1 MENRE
6 ELLKQLEV
14 GRTYVIRLSSG
25 ALISGALASRYE
37 CLTEEGIQKSY
48 RIAFGN
54 SKFIDIAEEEIETI
68 ELVEHRKTVLEYLEK
83 FGKEHMI
90 HCFDDTG
97 NILSNS
103 VILGKI
109 IEKEIWDDLLEQ
121 EKRELL
127 SYLRL
132 SSSDVVEILN
142 VYMDSKSENA
152 KMHEKRLETLT
163 ATLRFLEKYNAM
175 KEAFP
180 HFNKAFEFLYKDSG
194 VQELIDAVK

>member
-48 RIAFGN
+48 KIAFGN

-109 IEKEIWDDLLEQ
+109 IEKDIWDDLLEQ
-121 EKRELL
+121 EKREL
-127 SYLRL
+127 
-132 SSSDVVEILN
+132 
-142 VYMDSKSENA
+142 
-152 KMHEKRLETLT
+152 
-163 ATLRFLEKYNAM
+163 
-175 KEAFP
+175 
-180 HFNKAFEFLYKDSG
+180 
-194 VQELIDAVK
+194 